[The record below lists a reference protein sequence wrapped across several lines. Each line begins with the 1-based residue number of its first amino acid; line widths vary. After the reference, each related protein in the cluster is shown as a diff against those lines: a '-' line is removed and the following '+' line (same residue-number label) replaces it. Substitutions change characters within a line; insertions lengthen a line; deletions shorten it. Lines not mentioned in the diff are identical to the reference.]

1 MAISLNVDKGTG
13 LTGKVDTLAQSF
25 LVDRPIYVTKLDLF
39 FSKKSGNLPI
49 GVSLRKIEND
59 SPSANIIPN
68 SEIALNIDDVKISAN
83 SLVATTITFPMPV
96 FLESGEYCFALSS
109 DTKLNQVYTAS
120 LGGQDIA
127 TQAIISKQPYTGVM
141 FMSSNG
147 NQWNIDQ
154 TRDVKFK
161 LYCAKFTETNATIDL
176 KLEDL
181 NLDKYDIQY
190 LDKDKFKTYDKADI
204 IRIFHE
210 NHGFSDGRYV
220 RLNGISG
227 YLDKIANANNIVT
240 VNGIPYDKLENVIF
254 QVNNVTASGYTIG
267 LNLTS
272 DEKANVIGGSF
283 PYPGAMVTTCLPYS
297 TLVSG
302 ISEIV
307 PLKTTVNH
315 FIKTTNE
322 ALQVSNFEPIE
333 FGTVSFSETQL
344 LVDQYNRNTLMG
356 GKESL
361 LYRVELSTNDE
372 YVSPIVNIPYSS
384 LLFISPDINDPGID
398 DNLTVDNILIA
409 NASSNVSFTYSNT
422 TGFINITDSAIQSN
436 VKTLTKGAFVT
447 ISGATANNTGTFR
460 ITNIADDGSYF
471 EIPNVET
478 EPQGN
483 AISILYRPMFVADEA
498 AKGTSSKAKYIT
510 RKISLA
516 KPSRA
521 FNVRLTV
528 TKPAGSD
535 IEIYYKTQTNN
546 ESSAIFETKEF
557 TLLEIGE
564 IQNTLTNQYV
574 EIESTIDGLL
584 DFDSFVFKLVLK
596 SNSIATYPTISDLRI
611 IALQ

>member
-25 LVDRPIYVTKLDLF
+25 LVDRQIYVTKLDLF

-49 GVSLRKIEND
+49 GVSLRRIEND

-68 SEIALNIDDVKISAN
+68 SQVSLDIDDVKISAN

-96 FLESGEYCFALSS
+96 FLESGEYCFTLAS

-127 TQAIISKQPYTGVM
+127 TNAIISKQPYTGVM

-154 TRDVKFK
+154 TRDIKFK
-161 LYCAKFTETNATIDL
+161 LYRAKFTETNAIVDL

-181 NLDKYDIQY
+181 NLDKYDIEF
-190 LDKDKFKTYDKADI
+190 LEKDKFKTYDKSDI
-204 IRIFHE
+204 VRIFHE
-210 NHGFSDGRYV
+210 NHGFADGRYV
-220 RLNGISG
+220 KLNGITGS
-227 YLDKIANANNIVT
+227 LDVLGNANSVVT
-240 VNGIPYDKLENVIF
+240 INGIPFEKLDNVIF
-254 QVNNVTASGYTIG
+254 QVSNVTSSGYTIG

-272 DEKANVIGGSF
+272 GEKANVVGGSF
-283 PYPGAMVTTCLPYS
+283 PYSGAMVTTCLPYS

-307 PLKTTVNH
+307 PLKTTTSHYV
-315 FIKTTNE
+315 KTTDE
-322 ALQVSNFEPIE
+322 ALQVSEFEPIE

-344 LVDQYNRNTLMG
+344 LVDQYNRNTLMS

-361 LYRVELSTNDE
+361 LYRIELSTNDE
-372 YVSPIVNIPYSS
+372 YVSPVINVPYSS
-384 LLFISPDINDPGID
+384 LLFVSPDINDPGLD

-409 NASSNVSFTYSNT
+409 NASSNVSFTFSNT
-422 TGFINITDSAIQSN
+422 TGFVNISDITTQSN

-460 ITNIADDGSYF
+460 ITNVAEDGSYF
-471 EIPNVET
+471 EVPNVET
-478 EPQGN
+478 EPAGN
-483 AISILYRPMFVADEA
+483 AISILYRPMYIADEA
-498 AKGTSSKAKYIT
+498 SKGTSSKAKYIT
-510 RKISLA
+510 RKISTA

-521 FNVRLTV
+521 FNVRMTL

-535 IEIYYKTQTNN
+535 IEIYYKTQINN
-546 ESSAIFETKEF
+546 ESSSTFETKEY
-557 TLLEIGE
+557 TKLDIGE
-564 IQNTLTNQYV
+564 IQNTLQNQFI
-574 EIESTIDGLL
+574 EIESTIDGLI
-584 DFDSFVFKLVLK
+584 DFNSFVFKLVLK
-596 SNSIATYPTISDLRI
+596 SNSIATYPTISDLRV